1 MLRKLPKMAKR
12 DKIRN
17 VKISLPNEDEN
28 MLIGLKM
35 MLWTKNKHE
44 SKMLVQNATH
54 TPLFTKTHPDKI
66 KMKIFFVNFFKYD
79 KNRR

>member
-28 MLIGLKM
+28 MLSGLKM

-44 SKMLVQNATH
+44 WKC
-54 TPLFTKTHPDKI
+54 
-66 KMKIFFVNFFKYD
+66 
-79 KNRR
+79 